1 MMRFCRSMRSFCA
14 ATGWS
19 AQSAASS
26 MRYGSNFFI
35 AGSLRV
41 PGSGLRNAPQ
51 TAYFERPSRPGL
63 FSAAPFFSAAFP
75 AASERARMR
84 RSTSWGSAPFSSA
97 LRQ

>member
-63 FSAAPFFSAAFP
+63 FSAEFP
-75 AASERARMR
+75 SASERARMR